1 MRKLKQLFAIVVFA
15 GVLVVTPLQARPSS
29 APLGIVTGAQRANV
43 GQTAALDGTS
53 LYDGDILT
61 TDSVGVMRVRFGG
74 SQMALGTN
82 TIVRINKTEAGV
94 SATVLS
100 GMVRFACV
108 PGSNLEIHTLKVVE
122 VRAKGDKPATGQ
134 LSVVASNAFQV
145 GSTKGDLAV
154 SVNGNERD
162 VAESTAYRVTVEDPD
177 PASPQITQ
185 AAGKSTGLWIAIGAV
200 AAGTAIALAL
210 AFMSP
215 SKPN

>member
-1 MRKLKQLFAIVVFA
+1 
-15 GVLVVTPLQARPSS
+15 
-29 APLGIVTGAQRANV
+29 
-43 GQTAALDGTS
+43 
-53 LYDGDILT
+53 
-61 TDSVGVMRVRFGG
+61 
-74 SQMALGTN
+74 MALGTN
-82 TIVRINKTEAGV
+82 TMVRINKTEAGV
-94 SATVLS
+94 SATLLA